1 MLKNLIFAVLA
12 AIFAAAIG
20 YADQTTSKVVVP
32 VNKTPANS
40 GKQMYVGY
48 CASCHGVDGKGS
60 GPVAPS
66 LKRPPADLSALSR
79 NNGGKFPTDH
89 VSAVLQFGA
98 EASAHG
104 TAEMPVWG
112 PVLNKLDENA
122 PHSSLKA
129 LRISN
134 LVQYIQTLQVK

>member
-1 MLKNLIFAVLA
+1 MLKNLILAGLA
-12 AIFAAAIG
+12 AILAAGIG
-20 YADQTTSKVVVP
+20 YADQSSNKVVVP
-32 VNKTPANS
+32 VSKTPANS
-40 GKQMYVGY
+40 GKQMYASY
-48 CASCHGVDGKGS
+48 CASCHGVDGKGA

-66 LKRPPADLSALSR
+66 LNRSPADLSVLSR

-89 VSAVLQFGA
+89 ITAVLQFGA

-112 PVLNKLDENA
+112 PVFNKLDENA
-122 PHSSLKA
+122 PQSALRA

-134 LVQYIQTLQVK
+134 LVQYIETLQVK